1 MIYTEL
7 FIIKHKKDL
16 VYMLA
21 NEGLDD
27 QKLFGFN
34 IPSFY
39 FIETFIV
46 EITDLIQ
53 YADIIF
59 CNAAESEFLS
69 KLLGFEVYIYNLFYN
84 SKKSKTRKI

>member
-21 NEGLDD
+21 QEGLDD
-27 QKLFGFN
+27 GKLFGFN

-39 FIETFIV
+39 F
-46 EITDLIQ
+46 
-53 YADIIF
+53 
-59 CNAAESEFLS
+59 
-69 KLLGFEVYIYNLFYN
+69 
-84 SKKSKTRKI
+84 KT